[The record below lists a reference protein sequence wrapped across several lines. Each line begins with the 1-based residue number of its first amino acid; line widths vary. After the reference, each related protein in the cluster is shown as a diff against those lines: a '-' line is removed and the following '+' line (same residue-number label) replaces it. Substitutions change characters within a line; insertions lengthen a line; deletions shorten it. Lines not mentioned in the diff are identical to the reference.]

1 MDVSSVIRV
10 GPAGWSYKDW
20 EGVVYPKKKPR
31 GFDPLEFLAH
41 YFDTL
46 EINSTFY
53 RPHPRSVA
61 EQWLKR
67 VKPFS
72 SFRFTAKLYRRFTHE
87 RKEAW
92 TKDEVREARDGLD
105 ALREADRLG
114 AVLLQFPWS
123 FKRGEPEQQWLRDLL
138 EAFSGLPLVVE
149 VRHDS
154 WNTADFFSELEER
167 GVGFVNVD
175 QPLFRHSVPPSARST
190 SHVGYVRV
198 HGRNYHDWFR
208 KDAGRDARYDYLY
221 SPEQLEKWVDRVRAL
236 AEDDET
242 REVYVVTNNHFRG
255 QAVTN
260 GLQLRSM
267 IERRRV
273 EVPRPLVEA
282 FPEELRPFVVDPKKP
297 ESGQATLF

>member
-1 MDVSSVIRV
+1 MSSVIRV

-20 EGVVYPKKKPR
+20 EGVVYPKARPR

-61 EQWLKR
+61 KQWLER
-67 VKPFS
+67 VAPFS

-92 TKDEVREARDGLD
+92 TGEEVREARDGLD
-105 ALREADRLG
+105 ALHEAGRLG

-123 FKRGEPEQQWLRDLL
+123 FRRGESEQEWLRSLL
-138 EAFSGLPLVVE
+138 GSFSGLPRVVE
-149 VRHDS
+149 VRHES
-154 WNTADFFSELEER
+154 WNTAEFYSELEER

-175 QPLFRHSVPPSARST
+175 QPLFRNSVAPSARST

-221 SPEQLEKWVDRVRAL
+221 SPEQLEKWAERVRAL
-236 AEDDET
+236 AADEKT
-242 REVYVVTNNHFRG
+242 EEVYVVTNNHFRG

-267 IERRRV
+267 LERRHV
-273 EVPRPLVEA
+273 EAPRPLFEA
-282 FPEELRPFVVDPKKP
+282 FSEELRPFVVEPKP
-297 ESGQATLF
+297 ARTGQTTLL